1 MFLKL
6 RRYVKL
12 VTKNLLWFY
21 LVVTLFTQEVYARV
35 SMPLGVQN
43 PSKTQAKNSLE
54 SSTNCPAIISHFEK
68 LYGIPDKLLA
78 SIATV
83 ESRNSPWA
91 VYALKKS
98 RFFSTQEGAIDYIQ
112 KLKAKGVKNINIG
125 CMQINLQSHGRRFK
139 NLSDILPPYQNIA
152 YAAKL
157 MKILYTQ
164 YGSWETAVKHYH
176 SSSSLHNVSY
186 KDRVFS
192 VWAHKKGETYT
203 ASPQSVSWDQK
214 QPPSTMNS
222 LEEKQPLVRIV
233 FGPGA
238 GVSKQFLKNK

>member
-1 MFLKL
+1 M
-6 RRYVKL
+6 
-12 VTKNLLWFY
+12 VTKNLLWLCFIIAL
-21 LVVTLFTQEVYARV
+21 LVHEGHTRV
-35 SMPLGVQN
+35 SIPLGVN
-43 PSKTQAKNSLE
+43 SSNTGTKSSLE
-54 SSTNCPAIISHFEK
+54 SSTNCPEIIRHFEK
-68 LYGIPDKLLA
+68 QYGIPDKLLA
-78 SIATV
+78 SIAVV

-98 RFFSTQEGAIDYIQ
+98 RFFSTKEGAIDYIQ

-139 NLSDILPPYQNIA
+139 SLNDILPPYHNIA

-157 MKILYTQ
+157 MKVLYAQ
-164 YGSWETAVKHYH
+164 YGSWEMAVKHYH
-176 SSSSLHNVSY
+176 SSSSIYNVSY

-203 ASPQSVSWDQK
+203 ASPQTISWDQK
-214 QPPSTMNS
+214 QASN
-222 LEEKQPLVRIV
+222 LVEEKQPLIRIA

>member
-1 MFLKL
+1 M
-6 RRYVKL
+6 
-12 VTKNLLWFY
+12 VTKNLLWFCF
-21 LVVTLFTQEVYARV
+21 VITLFIHEGHARV
-35 SMPLGVQN
+35 SIPLGVQK
-43 PSKTQAKNSLE
+43 PSNNETKSSLE
-54 SSTNCPAIISHFEK
+54 SSTNCQEIISHFEK
-68 LYGIPDKLLA
+68 QYGIPDKLLA
-78 SIATV
+78 SIAMV

-139 NLSDILPPYQNIA
+139 SLKDILPPYHNIA

-157 MKILYTQ
+157 MKVLYAQ
-164 YGSWETAVKHYH
+164 YGSWEMAVKHYH
-176 SSSSLHNVSY
+176 SSSSIYNVSY

-203 ASPQSVSWDQK
+203 ASSQSVSWNQK
-214 QPPSTMNS
+214 QASSAMNPH
-222 LEEKQPLVRIV
+222 EEKQPLIKIA

>member
-1 MFLKL
+1 M
-6 RRYVKL
+6 
-12 VTKNLLWFY
+12 VTKNLLWFS
-21 LVVTLFTQEVYARV
+21 LVLAFLMHAASARA
-35 SMPLGVQN
+35 SIPLGAPKGSQQ
-43 PSKTQAKNSLE
+43 PASSLE
-54 SSTNCPAIISHFEK
+54 TSTNCQAIINHFEK

-98 RFFSTQEGAIDYIQ
+98 RFFSSQEAAIEYIQ

-139 NLSDILPPYQNIA
+139 NLTDILPPYHNIA

-157 MKILYTQ
+157 MKVLYAQ
-164 YGSWETAVKHYH
+164 YGSWEAAVKHYH
-176 SSSSLHNVSY
+176 SSSSLYNVSY

-203 ASPQSVSWDQK
+203 PSAQSVAWDPK
-214 QPPSTMNS
+214 SGTSSIAP
-222 LEEKQPLVRIV
+222 LEEKEPLLKVV

-238 GVSKQFLKNK
+238 GVAKKK